1 MPGRWRREKEKS
13 GGQIHE
19 QTTHEIDL
27 ARYLFGEVK
36 TVYAVDRCDMIPNTD
51 YNIEEASAVSMQ
63 FKSGIFG
70 IMFSACFIQ
79 AGVWRSG
86 LDIFCEDGSIEY
98 RLRKSLTLSIA
109 EGQETWGA
117 KNQYTIDMDR
127 TFIEAVR
134 SGDGSRIRSPYPD
147 AVKSAELSIAA
158 NESLITR
165 ESD

>member
-1 MPGRWRREKEKS
+1 
-13 GGQIHE
+13 
-19 QTTHEIDL
+19 
-27 ARYLFGEVK
+27 
-36 TVYAVDRCDMIPNTD
+36 MIPNTD

-134 SGDGSRIRSPYPD
+134 SGDGSRIRSPYLVPLNQLNFRLLPTSHSSQG
-147 AVKSAELSIAA
+147 KR
-158 NESLITR
+158 LIRLT
-165 ESD
+165 EYK

>member
-1 MPGRWRREKEKS
+1 
-13 GGQIHE
+13 
-19 QTTHEIDL
+19 
-27 ARYLFGEVK
+27 
-36 TVYAVDRCDMIPNTD
+36 MIPNTD

-134 SGDGSRIRSPYPD
+134 SNDERQIRSHIRTPLNLLNFRLLPT
-147 AVKSAELSIAA
+147 SHSSQEQQ
-158 NESLITR
+158 LIFPT
-165 ESD
+165 E